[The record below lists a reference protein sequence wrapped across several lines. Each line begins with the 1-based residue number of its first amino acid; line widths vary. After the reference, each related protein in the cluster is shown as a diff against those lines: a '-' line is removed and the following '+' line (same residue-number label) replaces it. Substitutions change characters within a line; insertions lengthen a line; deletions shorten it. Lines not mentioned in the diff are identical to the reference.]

1 MYHDG
6 LVMSLSY
13 CPSPCGGGWLPVNV
27 KWPLVGRREELALVD
42 KALGAAGTSGVV
54 LAGAAGVGKTRL
66 ARETLT
72 AAEAQGWVARWA
84 VATEATASIPFGALA
99 PLLPAVDEVGGEGRL
114 ELYRR
119 AAADLVQG
127 AGGGPL
133 VLGVD
138 DAHLLDAAS
147 AALVHQLALRADGF
161 VVVTVRTGAPAAPD
175 PVVALWKDGLAERV
189 EVQPLDRDDADEL
202 VACGLRGQV
211 DGTTLDGLW
220 RLTQGN
226 PLFLRELILS
236 GLASDALSVAAG
248 VWRWDGPMIAAPR
261 LIELVAAGL
270 GELDAGERDLVE
282 LLAFGEPLGA
292 GLLERMVAA
301 PVLAAA
307 ERKGLLSVQRSRRR
321 VEVRSVYPLYGEV
334 IRAQTSALRARD
346 VHRRLA
352 NALEATG
359 ARRSGDL
366 LRIVVSRLRSGG
378 SSTPEQVVGATH
390 EAMAQGDYQLAERL
404 ARAAVDAGAGI
415 EAEYLVGQTLLG
427 VGRIEEAERVLVG
440 LMPGGSTDQQRT
452 QLASTRAFALY
463 WGLNLPAEATMVLQ
477 HAREMITDPGSREEL
492 DCVRAG
498 FRLQGGSCPQ
508 ALEAVAGTLDRVGAE
523 DRTVLQALLVAT
535 PALFMVGRSDAAV
548 AAAHRGLDVARRL
561 GEQVAAPWAPLQLS
575 ISLGHAYLAAGRLDE
590 AEALAQERYQ
600 RALGQPWPVEKV
612 IWAGWRGQVAR
623 ARGQVRT
630 ALYWLRES
638 AAAAQR
644 SDGPPL
650 PFMPAVLGELAHA
663 AALVGELP
671 AAEAALAQAE
681 RFSAESA
688 RIYHH
693 QWVAGALPW
702 VAAARGELSTAV
714 ALALELAEQALDRG
728 QLTVGLSALHDV
740 ARLGQPARV
749 ASALRQAVVGV
760 EGRLAPIYAAHASAL
775 AARDGPA
782 LDNAAGAFAGIGAN
796 LLAAEAAAEAAHA
809 HRAAGRR
816 SHALASTCTA
826 TTLAATC
833 QGARTPALDL
843 LTPQPLNL
851 TRREHEIAGLAAR
864 GLPSKAIA
872 ARLVI
877 SVRTVDNTLRQ
888 VYVKLGLASR
898 SDLRSVLNLPDPNDQ
913 PSE

>member
-1 MYHDG
+1 MD
-6 LVMSLSY
+6 VT
-13 CPSPCGGGWLPVNV
+13 
-27 KWPLVGRREELALVD
+27 WPLVGRREELALVG
-42 KALGAAGTSGVV
+42 KTLAAPGASGVV

-66 ARETLT
+66 AREALT
-72 AAEAQGWVARWA
+72 AAEAQGWVVRWA
-84 VATEATASIPFGALA
+84 VATEAAASIPFGALA
-99 PLLPAVDEVGGEGRL
+99 PLLPAVDEAGEDRL

-133 VLGVD
+133 ALGVD

-147 AALVHQLALRADGF
+147 AALVHQLALRAEGF
-161 VVVTVRTGAPAAPD
+161 VVVTIRTGAPATPD
-175 PVVALWKDGLAERV
+175 PVVALWKDGLAERL
-189 EVQPLDRDDADEL
+189 EVQPLDRDEADAL

-226 PLFLRELILS
+226 PLFLRELILAGVAS
-236 GLASDALSVAAG
+236 GALSEAAG
-248 VWRWDGPMIAAPR
+248 VWRWDGPITAAPR
-261 LIELVAAGL
+261 LVELVEAGL

-292 GLLERMVAA
+292 GLLERIVAA

-307 ERKGLLSVQRSRRR
+307 ERKGLLSVERTRRR
-321 VEVRSVYPLYGEV
+321 VEVRSVHPLYGEV
-334 IRAQTSALRARD
+334 IRAQTSALRAREM
-346 VHRRLA
+346 HRRLA
-352 NALEATG
+352 NAFEAAG
-359 ARRSGDL
+359 ARRAGDL
-366 LRIVVSRLRSGG
+366 VRIVVSRLRSGG
-378 SSTPEQVVGATH
+378 SSTPEQLVGAAR
-390 EAMAQGDYQLAERL
+390 EAMALGDYQLAERL

-415 EAEYLVGQTLLG
+415 EAEYLVGQTLVGLG
-427 VGRIEEAERVLVG
+427 RVEEAELVLAG
-440 LMPGGSTDQQRT
+440 LMPGGPTDQQRA

-463 WGLNLPAEATMVLQ
+463 WVLNLPAEATMVLQ
-477 HAREMITDPGSREEL
+477 HARATITDPESREEL

-508 ALEAVAGTLDRVGAE
+508 ALEAVTGTLDRVGAE

-535 PALFMVGRSDAAV
+535 PALFMVGRSDAAI
-548 AAAHRGLDVARRL
+548 AAAHRGLDLAGRL
-561 GEQVAAPWAPLQLS
+561 GEQGAEPWAPLRLS
-575 ISLGHAYLAAGRLDE
+575 ADLGHAYLAAGRLDE

-671 AAEAALAQAE
+671 AAEAALAQAD

-688 RIYHH
+688 RIYHQ
-693 QWVAGALPW
+693 QWVAVARPW
-702 VAAARGELSTAV
+702 VAAARGELSTAI

-728 QLTVGLSALHDV
+728 QLTAHVSALHDV

-749 ASALRQAVVGV
+749 ASTLRRAVVGV
-760 EGRLAPIYAAHASAL
+760 QGRLAPIYAAHASAL
-775 AARDGPA
+775 AAQDGPA
-782 LDNAAGAFAGIGAN
+782 LGGVADAFASIGAN

-809 HRAAGRR
+809 HRVAGRR
-816 SHALASTCTA
+816 SPALASTRMA
-826 TTLAATC
+826 ITLAATC

-843 LTPQPLNL
+843 LTPQPPDL
-851 TRREHEIAGLAAR
+851 TRREQEIAGLAAR
-864 GLPSKAIA
+864 GLPSRAIA

-877 SVRTVDNTLRQ
+877 SVRTVDNTLRK
-888 VYVKLGLASR
+888 VYAKLGLTSR
-898 SDLRSVLNLPDPNDQ
+898 SELRSALNLPDPTDSR
-913 PSE
+913 PSKAGERAKTRVIRYS